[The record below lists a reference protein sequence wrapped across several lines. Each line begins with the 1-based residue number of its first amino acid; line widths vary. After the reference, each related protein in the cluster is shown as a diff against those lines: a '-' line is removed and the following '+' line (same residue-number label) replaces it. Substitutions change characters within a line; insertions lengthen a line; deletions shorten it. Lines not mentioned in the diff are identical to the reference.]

1 MSRLVIAILVGLIV
15 SYYGIGSRVT
25 NTDEN
30 IEDSEVLTQLFEK
43 ADQVD
48 VFVQYNLKSM
58 YKNGGKVERS

>member
-1 MSRLVIAILVGLIV
+1 MSRLVIAIFVGLIV
-15 SYYGIGSRVT
+15 SYYGIGSRVA

-30 IEDSEVLTQLFEK
+30 TEDSEVLTQLFEK

>member
-1 MSRLVIAILVGLIV
+1 MSRLVIAILVSLIV
-15 SYYGIGSRVT
+15 SYYGIGSRVA